1 MSLKE
6 YKGSI
11 KCRPLLNGIVDLLL
25 YGYAFYFFSRGW
37 IIKRSSLSRFI
48 RYFSLAYFSMAEA
61 LNCRSLEN
69 FRFSAI
75 CFSKYCLDCLSSF
88 SSPLLSIWV
97 NTSLRSKNSIHTTKA
112 VVASKNLFL
121 RKEMVRP
128 RSFILVFLR
137 RCLEIQ

>member
-11 KCRPLLNGIVDLLL
+11 KCRPLLNGIMELLL
-25 YGYAFYFFSRGW
+25 YGYGFYFFSRGW

-48 RYFSLAYFSMAEA
+48 RYFSLAYFSIAEA

-69 FRFSAI
+69 LRLSAI
-75 CFSKYCLDCLSSF
+75 CLSKYCLDCFNSF

-97 NTSLRSKNSIHTTKA
+97 NTSLRSKNSIHNTKA
-112 VVASKNLFL
+112 VETSKNLFPS
-121 RKEMVRP
+121 KEKVRP
-128 RSFILVFLR
+128 RNLIWCFLR
-137 RCLEIQ
+137 WS